1 MGQDT
6 YCVLGAGAPLAFT
19 YENWPVFSKLLYDSG
34 FDEQE
39 LFMLLIMDFLPREY
53 DGCHDLAYHIGEAF
67 SDFTDREP
75 TPEEFQTCAG
85 RLTTQLREWEWLPE
99 TKTLVGLENQSII
112 GLETQSLVGLE
123 TQSLVGLELQ
133 ILAEID
139 CCHVRGLTRR
149 KNPHIFNQE
158 SSWTADGL
166 ANKTQQVITKL
177 VTHGLHADK
186 IAINTYMWDSQ

>member
-6 YCVLGAGAPLAFT
+6 YCVMGAGAPLAFT
-19 YENWPVFSKLLYDSG
+19 YENWPVFSKLLYDYEL
-34 FDEQE
+34 DE
-39 LFMLLIMDFLPREY
+39 LFMLLIMDFMPREY

-75 TPEEFQTCAG
+75 TLEEFQTCTDL
-85 RLTTQLREWEWLPE
+85 LTTKLCKWKWLTP
-99 TKTLVGLENQSII
+99 TMHLI
-112 GLETQSLVGLE
+112 
-123 TQSLVGLELQ
+123 GLELQ
-133 ILAEID
+133 ILAEIN

-177 VTHGLHADK
+177 VTHGLPADK
-186 IAINTYMWDSQ
+186 IEIRHYMWDSQ

>member
-19 YENWPVFSKLLYDSG
+19 YANWPTYQKLLFDSV

-53 DGCHDLAYHIGEAF
+53 DGCHDLAYHMGEAF
-67 SDFTDREP
+67 RDFTDSTP
-75 TPEEFQTCAG
+75 TPQQFQECAD
-85 RLTTQLREWEWLPE
+85 RQTQQLREWEWLPAD
-99 TKTLVGLENQSII
+99 KHLVGMD
-112 GLETQSLVGLE
+112 
-123 TQSLVGLELQ
+123 LQ

-149 KNPHIFNQE
+149 KNPHIFNNE

-166 ANKTQQVITKL
+166 ANKTQQTIQEL
-177 VTHGLHADK
+177 VKCGLPESQ
-186 IAINTYMWDSQ
+186 ILINSYMWDSQ